1 MIFVDVETT
10 GLNPEKNAIADI
22 GAVYLT
28 KPEDQSL
35 FIPSGEIYL
44 QPRVPNDAEID
55 AKALEIN
62 GYTIDE
68 LRNPVRIIPEKAI
81 KEFIAWA
88 ENIHDR
94 TLAGENPRFDLDFLR
109 TTAVRYN
116 AEFHFGYRTI
126 DLHTI
131 CYCHHLKS
139 GKKIPI
145 ENGRT
150 AITLDKTLDY
160 VGLPPEQKPHRG
172 LRGAKLEA
180 EAFSRLIFGKSLFP
194 EYKEFKVPEY
204 LL

>member
-94 TLAGENPRFDLDFLR
+94 TLAG
-109 TTAVRYN
+109 
-116 AEFHFGYRTI
+116 G
-126 DLHTI
+126 
-131 CYCHHLKS
+131 
-139 GKKIPI
+139 IPVL
-145 ENGRT
+145 T
-150 AITLDKTLDY
+150 W
-160 VGLPPEQKPHRG
+160 
-172 LRGAKLEA
+172 
-180 EAFSRLIFGKSLFP
+180 IF
-194 EYKEFKVPEY
+194 
-204 LL
+204 